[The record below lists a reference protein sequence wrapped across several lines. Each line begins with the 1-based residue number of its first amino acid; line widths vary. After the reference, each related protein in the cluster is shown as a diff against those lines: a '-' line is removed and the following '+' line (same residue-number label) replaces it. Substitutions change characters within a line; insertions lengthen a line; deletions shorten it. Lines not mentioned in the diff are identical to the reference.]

1 MYLIIYWRVL
11 YYKYKTS
18 ESGLVEKYPQI
29 QSLWIRL
36 VLNWELNR
44 RHNITRIELL
54 VFWWVHSETF
64 SLSVFETS
72 HSELYCKSHSC
83 STPRESFNSDLSIP
97 QIKVMWMCTARQT
110 GLFSLSLECFFFS
123 PPLQSIS
130 SLSFSS
136 WFLSFCVFPYIR
148 TYWPVTQGRWL
159 FCLGKDKKRAR
170 TLDLCEQWA
179 VLILFWEHVGS
190 AWCQCPA
197 FAQKL
202 PPGRGASSPTH
213 GTISTVSAPT
223 CPVLDST

>member
-110 GLFSLSLECFFFS
+110 GLFSLSLECFFFFS
-123 PPLQSIS
+123 PSALDFFFVFLFLIS
-130 SLSFSS
+130 FLLCFSLHPH
-136 WFLSFCVFPYIR
+136 L
-148 TYWPVTQGRWL
+148 L
-159 FCLGKDKKRAR
+159 AR
-170 TLDLCEQWA
+170 HAGTMI
-179 VLILFWEHVGS
+179 ILFG
-190 AWCQCPA
+190 
-197 FAQKL
+197 
-202 PPGRGASSPTH
+202 
-213 GTISTVSAPT
+213 
-223 CPVLDST
+223 